1 MRVSKSCYT
10 QQLAFV
16 VNLAQLRIALEGNLS
31 ERLSTLGW
39 PVDLSM
45 GVVLGRS
52 SLLWTA
58 AFSRQGAL
66 SHISVE
72 KLS

>member
-16 VNLAQLRIALEGNLS
+16 VNLAQLRITLEGSLS

-45 GVVLGRS
+45 GVVLGS
-52 SLLWTA
+52 PVYFGQQHSLD
-58 AFSRQGAL
+58 R
-66 SHISVE
+66 VP
-72 KLS
+72 